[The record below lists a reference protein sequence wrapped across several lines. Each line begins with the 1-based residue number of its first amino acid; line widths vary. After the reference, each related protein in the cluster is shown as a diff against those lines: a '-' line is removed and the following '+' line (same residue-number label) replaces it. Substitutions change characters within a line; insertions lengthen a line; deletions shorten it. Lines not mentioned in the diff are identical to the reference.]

1 MSLIRNPILEALPRS
16 FSYVPHVTTEDT
28 EAEEG
33 LPSEVKQLFQRVGF
47 FDIWLI
53 LVSGRIMLSHCIGPK
68 TRTEIY
74 HAISTNPRMPI
85 KIEMMEN
92 MGLLKTM
99 DDGRGRKMV
108 SLTST
113 GVKFATELCSLEK
126 LIGGNVDGFKWG
138 IVMTKLEEFDGA
150 EA

>member
-1 MSLIRNPILEALPRS
+1 MVIMAGELLINKLFSERN
-16 FSYVPHVTTEDT
+16 TC
-28 EAEEG
+28 
-33 LPSEVKQLFQRVGF
+33 Q
-47 FDIWLI
+47 I
-53 LVSGRIMLSHCIGPK
+53 LVYLHLFGPK